1 MLSPKFAAQDL
12 PRTEI
17 RPGVVFPDWTVVR
30 SVQGGEALVAIF
42 GAFRA
47 DECWRGYS
55 NDEDAV
61 RSTIIRHYAVD
72 GRAPTLSELGAATR
86 LSQDALRRLLRQLRD
101 RDLVVMDEERIV
113 GAYPLTSRKTEHQ
126 VHVGGKTVHAM
137 CAIDAL
143 GVGAMLGRD
152 VEVAS
157 ACRQCGAA
165 ISAVTRGAGTVL
177 AAAPPTGTLVWS
189 GMRTD
194 AGCAAD
200 TLCTVIAFFCSAH
213 HLEAWRSASHPHA
226 AGYRLS
232 LDEALQVGRA
242 IFGPTLAG
250 LGRPEA
256 RGAGIP

>member
-1 MLSPKFAAQDL
+1 MLSPKLEQDL

-30 SVQGGEALVAIF
+30 SAQAREALVAIL

-55 NDEDAV
+55 SDEDVV
-61 RSTIIRHYAVD
+61 RSSIIRHYAAT
-72 GRAPTLSELGAATR
+72 GCAPTLSELGVATR
-86 LSQDALRRLLRQLRD
+86 LPQDALRRPLRQLRD

-126 VHVGGKTVHAM
+126 VHVGGKRVHAM

-152 VEVAS
+152 IEVGS
-157 ACRQCGAA
+157 ACRHCGAA
-165 ISAVTRGAGTVL
+165 ISVVTREAGTVL
-177 AAAPPTGTLVWS
+177 AAVAPAGTIVWS
-189 GMRTD
+189 GMRAD

-200 TLCTVIAFFCSAH
+200 TLCTVIAFFCNAH
-213 HLEAWRSASHPHA
+213 HLEAGRSANHPDA

-232 LDEALQVGRA
+232 LDEAFQVGRA

-250 LGRPEA
+250 LETA
-256 RGAGIP
+256 L